1 MAGWGREKKEKE
13 GRRGIGQK
21 RHIRHTCTH
30 INDTEESK
38 VDLGHRVVLLTHYKH
53 NRHMENLIMDVFSE
67 AHG

>member
-1 MAGWGREKKEKE
+1 MVGWGKEEEKG

-21 RHIRHTCTH
+21 RHIHHRCTH

-53 NRHMENLIMDVFSE
+53 VENLLMDVFSE
-67 AHG
+67 ARG